1 MNGELQG
8 GLFIQRKIRYDREAV
23 FFYKGEIIMHFH
35 TQNVHFPAK
44 EKAMEISKTKPIYQ
58 TSAFTF
64 SDFDDMEQYFSGE
77 KSYLYTRMG
86 NPNSDDLGRGTAELE
101 GGEAGVASASGLSAI
116 LAGVLACA
124 KSGDHVIATQDLY
137 GGTWSLFSSD
147 LQDFGIEVSF
157 VNMED
162 RAEIEGAVK
171 ENTKLLYSES
181 ITNPLLRVEDIEGL
195 AQIASSFNIKLM
207 IDNTF
212 ATPYLIRPHE
222 LGADIVAHSATK
234 YIGGHSD
241 VTAGVVT
248 GSAELMQKAK
258 AKVSMLGSN
267 IGPFDAWLGVRG
279 LKTLSLR
286 MEKQCANAKALAKAL
301 GGAAGVKKVFYPSAA
316 SARGNGAVVTIE
328 LEEDRDVMAFSKH
341 LDWVKVVPTL
351 AGLETSVT
359 YPVATSHRPLPEE
372 TREILGVTKQMIRIS
387 VGIEDERDITEVF
400 EQALKS
406 RGE

>member
-1 MNGELQG
+1 
-8 GLFIQRKIRYDREAV
+8 
-23 FFYKGEIIMHFH
+23 MHFH

-44 EKAMEISKTKPIYQ
+44 EKAKEISKTKPIYQ

-64 SDFDDMEQYFSGE
+64 SDFDDMEQYFNGD

-124 KSGDHVIATQDLY
+124 KSGDHIIATQDLY

-328 LEEDRDVMAFSKH
+328 LEDDRDVMAFSKH

-372 TREILGVTKQMIRIS
+372 TREMLGVTKQMIRIS
-387 VGIEDERDITEVF
+387 VGIEDERDIIEVF

>member
-1 MNGELQG
+1 
-8 GLFIQRKIRYDREAV
+8 
-23 FFYKGEIIMHFH
+23 MHFH

-44 EKAMEISKTKPIYQ
+44 EKAREISKTKPIYQ

-86 NPNSDDLGRGTAELE
+86 NPNSDDLGRGTAALE

-124 KSGDHVIATQDLY
+124 KSGDHIIATQDLY

-147 LQDFGIEVSF
+147 LQEFGIEVSF

-162 RAEIEGAVK
+162 RAEIEGAIK

-195 AQIASSFNIKLM
+195 AQIASSFGIKLM

-328 LEEDRDVMAFSKH
+328 LEEDRDVMTFSKN

-372 TREILGVTKQMIRIS
+372 TREKLGVTKQMIRIS

-406 RGE
+406 QGE

>member
-1 MNGELQG
+1 M
-8 GLFIQRKIRYDREAV
+8 
-23 FFYKGEIIMHFH
+23 IMHFH

-44 EKAMEISKTKPIYQ
+44 EKAKEISKTKPIYQ

-64 SDFDDMEQYFSGE
+64 SDFDDMEQYFNGD

-124 KSGDHVIATQDLY
+124 KSGDHIIATQDLY

-248 GSAELMQKAK
+248 GSADLMQKAK

-301 GGAAGVKKVFYPSAA
+301 NGAAGVKKVFYPSAA

-328 LEEDRDVMAFSKH
+328 LEDDRDVMAFSKH

-372 TREILGVTKQMIRIS
+372 TREMLGVTKQMIRIS